1 MESLIVRHGRDVR
14 AQEKQDGDGDV
25 TTEAEVRKE
34 RRCSAAGF
42 EDGERGHEPRN
53 PGGFQKLQKARNKLS
68 PRAFRGS
75 IALPTP

>member
-53 PGGFQKLQKARNKLS
+53 TAASKSQKGQGIRFS
-68 PRAFRGS
+68 PMLPERMQ
-75 IALPTP
+75 PTP